1 MKTFAECRE
10 KLDLLLEEGRTA
22 SNEDSNPKRKSVCK
36 KLLKFVDDT
45 DSAIDGTAD
54 LDDLAIETH
63 DVLSLEWVDSSVGE
77 IERRNAELRAI
88 AKQVERVSAEVEK
101 SSAVNRLTKATAAID
116 ALQDVSDA
124 LRDLDDVL
132 KDGDDD
138 ELRAKLTDALKAVE
152 GLKKLVEKNK
162 EG

>member
-54 LDDLAIETH
+54 LDDLAH
-63 DVLSLEWVDSSVGE
+63 RDA
-77 IERRNAELRAI
+77 RRAVARMGRQFRGRDRAPQRR
-88 AKQVERVSAEVEK
+88 AARDRQTGRTRVRRGRE
-101 SSAVNRLTKATAAID
+101 NRRPSTA
-116 ALQDVSDA
+116 
-124 LRDLDDVL
+124 
-132 KDGDDD
+132 
-138 ELRAKLTDALKAVE
+138 
-152 GLKKLVEKNK
+152 
-162 EG
+162 